1 MQLSYQARSRI
12 QWKGLDLHACKTL
25 HQSTTAST
33 SEAKPGVERNGRVVS
48 GSAVEKSDSDSNT
61 PQVGRAWPSQE
72 SRRLGCMRNRK
83 CGSICSLTG
92 ISSAIRRPCFAV
104 PP

>member
-25 HQSTTAST
+25 HQSTAAST

-48 GSAVEKSDSDSNT
+48 GSAVAKSQIQIRIRPRLIECGPVRN
-61 PQVGRAWPSQE
+61 PVG
-72 SRRLGCMRNRK
+72 L
-83 CGSICSLTG
+83 
-92 ISSAIRRPCFAV
+92 AV
-104 PP
+104 